1 MTAADFRRIALSLPG
16 VEEGAHFGNPD
27 FRVGGRIFAT
37 LALAEK
43 GFGTLLLTPEQQ
55 QAMMADAPPELFVPA
70 AGAWGRNGST
80 LVRLVS
86 VTEDVLEGAL
96 RCAWTLRTAA
106 NSRTPA
112 AKKKRTK
119 KT

>member
-1 MTAADFRRIALSLPG
+1 MTAADFHRIALSLPG
-16 VEEGAHFGNPD
+16 VEEGSHFGNPD

-55 QAMMADAPPELFVPA
+55 QAMMADAPDLFSPA

-80 LVRLVS
+80 LVRLAAM
-86 VTEDVLEGAL
+86 TEDVLEGAL

-106 NSRTPA
+106 NTRKSAPR
-112 AKKKRTK
+112 KRTK
-119 KT
+119 KS